1 MATNDAR
8 EGTDATPG
16 EWVVPA
22 VSYVE
27 PKRRFCALCG
37 RPIARRYWRA
47 APIGSPLP
55 FCEPAHA
62 DLYLTYWLPLYGH
75 AQQPE
80 ESGR

>member
-1 MATNDAR
+1 MSDPATPDDAPI
-8 EGTDATPG
+8 PG
-16 EWVVPA
+16 EWIVPA

-47 APIGSPLP
+47 APAGQPLP

-62 DLYLTYWLPLYGH
+62 ELYVSYWRPTYGGGSPPAGGS
-75 AQQPE
+75 A
-80 ESGR
+80 

>member
-1 MATNDAR
+1 MTEPAMPESSR
-8 EGTDATPG
+8 VPG
-16 EWVVPA
+16 EWVTPT

-47 APIGSPLP
+47 APAVEPLT

-62 DLYLTYWLPLYGH
+62 DLYVAYWLPVHGGTTRT
-75 AQQPE
+75 E
-80 ESGR
+80 DGGT